1 MAAAGGQIVSFLGDV
16 WQWFLDNWSSGIG
29 GGIWERALEHIQ
41 ISALSV
47 LVALVIALP
56 PAVLLGHLGR
66 GGTLATNFVNI
77 GRALP
82 SFAILVIALQVTG
95 RLGVIPTV
103 IALVALAIPPIFT
116 NTYIGLREVDADI
129 RESAR
134 GMGMEGRQVLR
145 RIELPIA
152 MPLIMAGIRTST
164 VQVIATA
171 TLATLVGWGGLGYY
185 IVVGLRLNNN
195 VQAFG
200 GALTVVVLALLAD
213 LALAGVQRL
222 AVPRGLRT
230 AEPRWAVEA
239 AIEAEEPEA
248 EVVVAA

>member
-1 MAAAGGQIVSFLGDV
+1 VSFFGDV

-29 GGIWERALEHIQ
+29 GGIWERALEHLQ
-41 ISALSV
+41 VSALSV
-47 LVALVIALP
+47 LIALVIALP

-66 GGTLATNFVNI
+66 GGTLAINFVNV

-82 SFAILVIALQVTG
+82 SFAILVIAYQVTG
-95 RLGVIPTV
+95 EIGVVPTV
-103 IALVALAIPPIFT
+103 IALVALAVPPIFT
-116 NTYIGLREVDADI
+116 NTYIGVREVDADI

-134 GMGMEGRQVLR
+134 GMGMEGTQVLR
-145 RIELPIA
+145 RIELPMA

-171 TLATLVGWGGLGYY
+171 TLASLIGWGGLGYY
-185 IVVGLRLNNN
+185 IIVGLRLSNN

-200 GALTVVVLALLAD
+200 GAVVVVALALLVD

-222 AVPRGLRT
+222 VVPRGLRT
-230 AEPRWAVEA
+230 GEPRWAVETA
-239 AIEAEEPEA
+239 VEAEEPQA
-248 EVVVAA
+248 EIAAAA

>member
-1 MAAAGGQIVSFLGDV
+1 MSFLGDV

-29 GGIWERALEHIQ
+29 GGIWERTLEHLQ

-47 LVALVIALP
+47 LIALVIALP

-66 GGTLATNFVNI
+66 GGTVAINFVNV

-95 RLGVIPTV
+95 EIGVVPTV
-103 IALVALAIPPIFT
+103 IALVALAVPPIFT
-116 NTYIGLREVDADI
+116 NTYIGVREVDADI

-134 GMGMEGRQVLR
+134 GMGMEGTQVLR
-145 RIELPIA
+145 RIELPMA

-171 TLATLVGWGGLGYY
+171 TLASLIGWGGLGYY
-185 IVVGLRLNNN
+185 IIVGLRLSNH

-200 GALTVVVLALLAD
+200 GALVVVVLALLVD

-222 AVPRGLRT
+222 VVPRGLQT
-230 AEPRWAVEA
+230 GEPRWAVETA
-239 AIEAEEPEA
+239 VEAEEPQA
-248 EVVVAA
+248 EVAEAA

>member
-1 MAAAGGQIVSFLGDV
+1 VGADVGFLGDV
-16 WQWFLDNWSSGIG
+16 WQWFLDNWWGT
-29 GGIWERALEHIQ
+29 GGILDRAVEHLQ
-41 ISALSV
+41 ISGLSV
-47 LVALVIALP
+47 AVALVIALP
-56 PAVLLGHLGR
+56 PAIVLGHLGR
-66 GGTLATNFVNI
+66 GGAAAINLVNI

-82 SFAILVIALQVTG
+82 SFAILVIALRVTDEI
-95 RLGVIPTV
+95 GVVPTV

-116 NTYIGLREVDADI
+116 NTYIGIREIDPDI
-129 RESAR
+129 RESAS
-134 GMGMEGRQVLR
+134 GMGMHGAQVLR
-145 RIELPIA
+145 RIELPLA
-152 MPLIMAGIRTST
+152 VPLIMAGFRTST

-185 IVVGLRLNNN
+185 IIVGLRLNNN

-222 AVPRGLRT
+222 LVPRGLRL
-230 AEPRWAVEA
+230 AEPRWAVA
-239 AIEAEEPEA
+239 TAIEADEPDT

>member
-1 MAAAGGQIVSFLGDV
+1 MSFLGDV
-16 WQWFLDNWSSGIG
+16 WQWFLDNWSSGVG
-29 GGIWERALEHIQ
+29 GGIWERALEHLQ
-41 ISALSV
+41 ISAVSV
-47 LVALVIALP
+47 LAALVIALP
-56 PAVLLGHLGR
+56 PAILLGHLGR
-66 GGTLATNFVNI
+66 GGNLAINLVNI

-82 SFAILVIALQVTG
+82 SFAILVIALQVTN
-95 RLGVIPTV
+95 RLGVVPTV

-116 NTYIGLREVDADI
+116 NTYIGLREVDAEI

-134 GMGMEGRQVLR
+134 GMGMQGKQVLT
-145 RIELPIA
+145 RIELPMA

-185 IVVGLRLNNN
+185 IIVGLRLSNN

-200 GALTVVVLALLAD
+200 GALTVVALALLVD

-222 AVPRGLRT
+222 VTPRGLHL

-239 AIEAEEPEA
+239 AVADEEGEK
-248 EVVVAA
+248 EVAVAT